1 MVMNNPSSL
10 SFPYPFLVLNGPNL
24 GVLGQRQPDV
34 YGTSGLECLPAL
46 VEKILGPESAKV
58 ELLFY
63 QSNSEGRLIDRLEQ
77 ARNEE
82 AVQGLVVNA
91 GALSHTSLAIADC
104 LAWIDIPCVEVHLSN
119 VWARQQVLRHQSL
132 MARHCIGVVAGF
144 GLLSY
149 ALAVQALIHH
159 LHEEGNGLE
168 HFGDK
173 TFE

>member
-1 MVMNNPSSL
+1 MNNQSARTDQYTIL
-10 SFPYPFLVLNGPNL
+10 ILNGPNL
-24 GVLGQRQPDV
+24 GVLGQRQPEI
-34 YGTSGLECLPAL
+34 YGTSGLDALPAL
-46 VEKILGPESAKV
+46 VEQVLGLESAEI
-58 ELLFY
+58 ELLLY

-77 ARNEE
+77 ARQEE
-82 AVQGLVVNA
+82 AVHGLVFNA

-132 MARHCIGVVAGF
+132 MAAHCIGVVAGF

-149 ALAVQALIHH
+149 ALAVQALVHH
-159 LHEEGNGLE
+159 LRSIRYGRDHRTE
-168 HFGDK
+168 K